1 MKKNENLLILRVAE
15 GIGNQLFMYAN
26 AFSLSKKYNYKLLID
41 NTSGYFKKKNQ
52 IRSYELNK
60 FITNLNIA
68 SDKFKFDTYLKDI
81 KRKFLKK
88 LTLFLLKK
96 IFISKKNSLKKH
108 FFKK

>member
-1 MKKNENLLILRVAE
+1 MKKNENLFILRVAE

-68 SDKFKFDTYLKDI
+68 SEKFKFDTYLKDKTKI
-81 KRKFLKK
+81 SKK
-88 LTLFLLKK
+88 IIFLLKK
-96 IFISKKNSLKKH
+96 FLYRKKISLKKH
-108 FFKK
+108 FF